1 MQKGDDEQFHCEAE
15 PPIVLSEAGLWPER
29 QRADARSRSRVVAAR
44 CVGRGRALANGT
56 RGERNARTKIR
67 SPGSREL
74 KGIRVTHLEIATRM
88 PATFPANPNV
98 YSTIGAIRT
107 WRRA

>member
-56 RGERNARTKIR
+56 RGERNARTKIDR
-67 SPGSREL
+67 
-74 KGIRVTHLEIATRM
+74 IRVTHLEIATRM
-88 PATFPANPNV
+88 PAIFPANPNV